1 MPFRVKNIPDFLFPD
16 EQLYMSQTTS
26 PSKGLVIAAFT
37 ALYLVW
43 GSTYTAILIGLE
55 SFPPLMLAGLRF
67 LVAGTILYFLFRL
80 RGEKTPSISSIG
92 QISVGGF
99 LMLVI
104 GTGSVA
110 WVEQYIASGLAAIIV
125 ASTPLWF
132 VILDR
137 REWHVNFSNRWVL
150 LGLVTGFAG
159 VLMLFADGDS
169 VSFAGDRMKT
179 ISFFVLVAG
188 TIAWTIGSLYSKYR
202 DSGASA
208 GMKAAFQMLSAGTIS
223 LLLSWV
229 TGETD
234 TFSTDAVNWKSL
246 VALGYL
252 ITFGSL
258 IGFMAYVWL
267 LSVRSATL
275 VGTYAYVNPVVAVFL
290 GWLVASERIT
300 NFQIAALAIILSGVI
315 LVAMA
320 KRVAK

>member
-1 MPFRVKNIPDFLFPD
+1 
-16 EQLYMSQTTS
+16 MSQTTS
-26 PSKGLVIAAFT
+26 PSKGLIIAAFA

-55 SFPPLMLAGLRF
+55 SFPPLMLAGIRF
-67 LVAGTILYFLFRL
+67 LIAGIILYILFRSK
-80 RGEKTPSISSIG
+80 GEKTPSLASIG

-104 GTGSVA
+104 GTGTVA

-132 VILDR
+132 VLLDK
-137 REWHVNFSNRWVL
+137 REWHSNFNNRWVL
-150 LGLVTGFAG
+150 MGLITGFAG
-159 VLMLFADGDS
+159 VLMLFADGGS
-169 VSFAGDRMKT
+169 VSFTGDRMKM
-179 ISFFVLVAG
+179 ISFFVLVVG
-188 TIAWTIGSLYSKYR
+188 TISWTIGSLYSKYR
-202 DSGASA
+202 ESGAST

-223 LLLSWV
+223 LLLSGIS
-229 TGETD
+229 GEMRS
-234 TFSTDAVNWKSL
+234 FNPDAVSWQSV

-290 GWLVASERIT
+290 GWLIANERIT
-300 NFQIAALAIILSGVI
+300 NFQIAALAIILGGVI
-315 LVAMA
+315 LVALA
-320 KRVAK
+320 KRVGK